1 MIKRLSHLNKLL
13 FIIKS
18 KLFKNKKPF
27 VYVALGDSTIEGM
40 GATIPER
47 NFASLIHASLKQSIK
62 NTQYHNLGKAGA
74 RVEDVIKKQL
84 EKTIQLN
91 PDLIVLS
98 IGANDLTQRTNL
110 KKFEAEYKELLH
122 KLAKTNALLV
132 VNNIPD
138 ITLAPAIPRVTIP
151 YFLVQQRRFNNIIK
165 NISKEF
171 GSVLVDLNTQSKLF
185 KGYKELVSS
194 DGFHPSD
201 AGYALWANTIIN
213 KIQPLIT
220 KI

>member
-1 MIKRLSHLNKLL
+1 MLKRFSRINKLI
-13 FIIKS
+13 FIIKN
-18 KLFKNKKPF
+18 KLFKGKKPF
-27 VYVALGDSTIEGM
+27 IYVAIGDSTVEGM
-40 GATIPER
+40 GATTPER
-47 NFASLIHASLKQSIK
+47 NFASLINASLKQSIK
-62 NTQYHNLGKAGA
+62 NTQYHNLGEAGA
-74 RVEDVIKKQL
+74 RVEDVIKRQL
-84 EKTIQLN
+84 DKTLELN
-91 PDLIVLS
+91 PNLIVLS
-98 IGANDLTQRTNL
+98 IGANDLIQRRNI
-110 KKFEAEYKELLH
+110 KKFESEYKELLH

-132 VNNIPD
+132 INNIPD

-165 NISKEF
+165 NISKEL